1 MKFIHERRC
10 RAKQKENI
18 RLNGFDEILLE
29 EELKVV
35 IPTNSLDMK
44 YSDIQAIDISVE
56 QNNFDAAPSVIHF
69 PFSLPQPAPVLSSM
83 NE

>member
-44 YSDIQAIDISVE
+44 YSDI
-56 QNNFDAAPSVIHF
+56 
-69 PFSLPQPAPVLSSM
+69 
-83 NE
+83 